1 MKNHFCILLSVFEKR
16 NSVKY
21 ACIKTILSFYFLFFT
36 CILSAQEPPAS
47 ATEQQLENLTDATE
61 SETEDD
67 TYLQQMQE
75 YLKHPINLNTA
86 DITELREVR
95 ILTDLQIQNFIS
107 YRKLLG
113 KLISVYELQAV
124 PAWDLLTI
132 KKILPFVSVNNTVTL
147 KEDFVNRFRG
157 GDHTILIRSSGVI
170 EKAEGYKPS
179 ATSSAYLGGRGRLF
193 TRYRYTYKN
202 LLQYGI
208 AADKD
213 AGEQFFK
220 GKQRY
225 GFDFYS
231 FHLFARK
238 LGPIQS
244 LAVGDFTVNLGQ
256 GLIQWQNLAFRKS
269 VDVINIKRQAAV
281 LRPYNSAGEYNFH
294 RGAGIT
300 VKRGKIE
307 ATAFAS
313 YRKLSANFIADTVNN
328 EDFISSFLTSG
339 FHRTQNE
346 LDDRNRLKQIAFGG
360 NIKYSGSNWHLGIN
374 AIHYNFSLPVQKR
387 QEPYNLYA
395 ISGNN
400 WSNYSFDYSYT
411 YRNLHFFGEAAADKN
426 LNTAFVNG
434 LLISADSKIDISFF
448 QRNISAKYQSINGNA
463 FTENTFPTN
472 EKGIYAGISI
482 RPSAAWRVDA
492 YADFFSFPWLKFLAD
507 APGSGNDFLTQV
519 TYTPHKLLEIYTR
532 YRSESKQ
539 VNQADN
545 TTATN
550 FLAVK
555 PRQSWRT
562 QFSYKINPAVT
573 LRNRIELMWY
583 DKSGINRADGFLS
596 YFDVQ
601 YRPLLRAFS
610 GNIRLQYFE
619 TDDFNSRVYA
629 YENDVLY
636 YFAIPVFFDKGYR
649 YYFNLNYDWGK
660 RVSFWL
666 KWSQSI
672 FLNKISTGSG
682 LDEIN
687 GNKKSEIKLQA
698 ILHL

>member
-1 MKNHFCILLSVFEKR
+1 LKYHFYILLIAFVKR
-16 NSVKY
+16 KRIEY
-21 ACIKTILSFYFLFFT
+21 FFIKPILTFYFLFFT
-36 CILSAQEPPAS
+36 FQLPAQEPPVSTA
-47 ATEQQLENLTDATE
+47 EQQLENLTDAAET
-61 SETEDD
+61 ETEDD

-75 YLKHPINLNTA
+75 FIKHPVNLNTA
-86 DITELREVR
+86 DVTEMRELR
-95 ILTDLQIQNFIS
+95 ILTDLQIQNFIA

-124 PAWDLLTI
+124 PAWDVVTI
-132 KKILPFVSVNNTVTL
+132 KKILPFISVNNTLPFTEVL
-147 KEDFVNRFRG
+147 GKRFKT
-157 GDHTILIRSSGVI
+157 GDHSILIRSSRVI
-170 EKAEGYKPS
+170 EAARGYKR
-179 ATSSAYLGGRGRLF
+179 ATTGSTYLGGRDKLF
-193 TRYRYTYKN
+193 SRYRYNYKN

-213 AGEQFFK
+213 AGEQFLK
-220 GKQRY
+220 GKQQY

-238 LGPIQS
+238 VGHIES
-244 LAVGDFTVNLGQ
+244 LAIGDFTVNLGQ
-256 GLIQWQNLAFRKS
+256 GLIQWQSLAFRKS

-300 VKRGKIE
+300 VKKGKME
-307 ATAFAS
+307 ATVFTS
-313 YRKLSANFIADTVNN
+313 YRKLSANFVSDTVNN

-339 FHRTQNE
+339 FHRTANE
-346 LDDRNRLKQIAFGG
+346 IDDRNRLRQIAFGG
-360 NIKYSGSNWHLGIN
+360 NIKYGTSNWHLSIS

-395 ISGNN
+395 ISGKT
-400 WSNYSFDYSYT
+400 WSNYSSDYSYT
-411 YRNLHFFGEAAADKN
+411 YKNLHFFGEAAADKN
-426 LNTAFVNG
+426 FNTAIVNG
-434 LLISADSKIDISFF
+434 LLISTDSKVDISFF
-448 QRNISAKYQSINGNA
+448 QRSISAKYQSINSNA

-472 EKGIYAGISI
+472 EKGMYAGISI
-482 RPSAAWRVDA
+482 RPAAAWRVDA
-492 YADFFSFPWLKFLAD
+492 YGDFFSFPWLKFLAD
-507 APGSGNDFLTQV
+507 APGSGNDFLTQL
-519 TYTPHKLLEIYTR
+519 TYTPNKQVEIYTR

-539 VNQADN
+539 VNQTDN

-550 FLAVK
+550 FLVVK

-562 QFSYKINPAVT
+562 QVGYKVNPAIT
-573 LRNRIELMWY
+573 LRNRIEILWY
-583 DKSGINRADGFLS
+583 DKSGINKSDGFLS
-596 YFDVQ
+596 YFDIHYKPVLK
-601 YRPLLRAFS
+601 RFS
-610 GNIRLQYFE
+610 GNLRLQYFE

-649 YYFNLNYDWGK
+649 YYFNLNYDLGK

-672 FLNKISTGSG
+672 FLNKTAIGSG
-682 LDEIN
+682 LDEIK
-687 GNKKSEIKLQA
+687 GNKKSELRIQA
-698 ILHL
+698 MFRL